1 MSTAGNLWMAAC
13 ERYLAPIW
21 PGVGRQRKPHSNDLT
36 GTWDLGIEATIVPW
50 SKIWQKLTQAER
62 DAKERGLELS
72 CVWKKHN
79 RAPGDRGAVDPGEG
93 AVLMYARQFFP
104 MVARLEKLEAADLR
118 AGDEFTRGWIAHEK
132 YMQQKA
138 AEEAV

>member
-21 PGVGRQRKPHSNDLT
+21 PGVGRQRRPHSNDLT
-36 GTWDLGIEATIVPW
+36 GTWDLGIEATITAW
-50 SKIWQKLTQAER
+50 SQIWQKLAQAER

-79 RAPGDRGAVDPGEG
+79 RAPGDMGSVDPGEG

-104 MVARLEKLEAADLR
+104 MVARLERLERLELDAAAEYDRGYRNGARGAERDRLEAL
-118 AGDEFTRGWIAHEK
+118 
-132 YMQQKA
+132 
-138 AEEAV
+138 